1 MERPLLLC
9 LIFFSALAMTA
20 PLSLAETKTYKPP
33 VLKPRPIVAEP
44 VQLNILELT
53 SAEMYGYG
61 REMYLRKNFNEAAKV
76 FLQMLSLNCS
86 NKVAQYHLRKIAAEV
101 PSLAFL
107 NAKLD
112 QLPCK
117 PYDFTKEDF
126 LPASIYYEKDPA
138 LMLEQLISYKN
149 RYRLSEKEMTE
160 KIDQYIV
167 MVKELEATVWMLKR
181 ETPLTAEST
190 GAWATVSEE
199 TLKRVEQG
207 RKSAQKIEK
216 EITFLKN
223 QLASERLD
231 GQKEVQDMRTG
242 LAGAE
247 AETVSAKN
255 TDAMI
260 KAVEQAKTELTNKE
274 QRLAEKDKA
283 LSTLQTRFDEIQR
296 RLKIIQIEL
305 ADRNTQIQTIEANL
319 QDTPKP

>member
-1 MERPLLLC
+1 MKRPLLLC
-9 LIFFSALAMTA
+9 LIFFSALAMAA

-33 VLKPRPIVAEP
+33 VLKPRPIAAEP
-44 VQLNILELT
+44 AQLNILELT
-53 SAEMYGYG
+53 SAEMYSYG

-107 NAKLD
+107 NGKLD

-126 LPASIYYEKDPA
+126 LPASIYYEKDPD
-138 LMLEQLISYKN
+138 LILEQLISYKN
-149 RYRLSEKEMTE
+149 RYRLSEKEMAQ
-160 KIDQYIV
+160 KIDHYVV
-167 MVKELEATVWMLKR
+167 MVQELESIVWMLKR
-181 ETPLTAEST
+181 EMPLTAEAK
-190 GAWATVSEE
+190 GGWATVGQE
-199 TLKRVEQG
+199 TLKRVEEG

-216 EITFLKN
+216 EIAFLKN
-223 QLASERLD
+223 QLVSERLD
-231 GQKEVQDMRTG
+231 GQKEVQDIRTN

-247 AETVSAKN
+247 AETPSAEN
-255 TDAMI
+255 ADAMV
-260 KAVEQAKTELTNKE
+260 KAVTQARIELANKE

-283 LSTLQTRFDEIQR
+283 LTTLQERFDDIQR
-296 RLKIIQIEL
+296 RLKIIQDEL